1 MFDAGQTPEQVAQL
15 AIGARFGGTPSSR
28 DLVTL
33 LYTNVV
39 GVAPGAAELSFY
51 AGLVDGGTYTQAGLA
66 LLAANTDLTAA
77 SIGLAGLAASGLEF
91 LPA

>member
-1 MFDAGQTPEQVAQL
+1 
-15 AIGARFGGTPSSR
+15 
-28 DLVTL
+28 VTL

-39 GVAPGAAELSFY
+39 GVAPGAAELAFY

-66 LLAANTDLTAA
+66 LLAANTDLNAVT
-77 SIGLAGLAASGLEF
+77 IGLVGLAGTGLDF